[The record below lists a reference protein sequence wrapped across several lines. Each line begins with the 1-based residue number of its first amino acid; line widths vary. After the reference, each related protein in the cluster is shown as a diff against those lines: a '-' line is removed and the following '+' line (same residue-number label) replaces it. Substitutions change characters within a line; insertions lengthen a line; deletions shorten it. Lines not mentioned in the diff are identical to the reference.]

1 MINGCNLVAVLDST
15 VSSSITELREWKKMV
30 CLKISTGD
38 KNCGLD
44 AINRIKGASLGSL
57 SD

>member
-1 MINGCNLVAVLDST
+1 MINGCNLVAVLDWT
-15 VSSSITELREWKKMV
+15 LISSLGELEEWE
-30 CLKISTGD
+30 KIECFKSSTGEE
-38 KNCGLD
+38 NCGLD

>member
-15 VSSSITELREWKKMV
+15 VSSSIREWREWKKMKY
-30 CLKISTGD
+30 LKISTGD
-38 KNCGLD
+38 ENCGLD
-44 AINRIKGASLGSL
+44 AINRIKGVSLGWL

>member
-15 VSSSITELREWKKMV
+15 VSSSIRELRERKKME
-30 CLKISTGD
+30 CLKISTRD
-38 KNCGLD
+38 ENCGLD